1 MLALS
6 ALLVG
11 GAGGALTAEAY
22 VPQSVDNPNNLG
34 IYLSIYVQLVLD
46 KMKDLS
52 EKIGLE
58 HVYDRNGN
66 DLTDENQTYYM
77 QSNLMQPPSFH
88 EFFDKETGE
97 STGDEGTFFM
107 TAGITDVSR
116 LVIISETKKLS
127 RCIPLRTLYQDTFYV

>member
-34 IYLSIYVQLVLD
+34 DLPEYLRSVGIRQD
-46 KMKDLS
+46 EGLS

-58 HVYDRNGN
+58 HAF
-66 DLTDENQTYYM
+66 M
-77 QSNLMQPPSFH
+77 I
-88 EFFDKETGE
+88 ETG
-97 STGDEGTFFM
+97 M
-107 TAGITDVSR
+107 T
-116 LVIISETKKLS
+116 
-127 RCIPLRTLYQDTFYV
+127 